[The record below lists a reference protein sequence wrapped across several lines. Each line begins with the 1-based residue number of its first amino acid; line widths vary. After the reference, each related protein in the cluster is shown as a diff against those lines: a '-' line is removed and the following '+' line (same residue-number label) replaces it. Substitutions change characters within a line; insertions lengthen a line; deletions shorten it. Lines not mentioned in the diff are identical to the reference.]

1 MDCPFCGIEMYTTAR
16 EYRCLHCR
24 VRFVLTPAAVI
35 NNTRVD
41 YGIVYQFDMR
51 LMYPRP
57 TG

>member
-1 MDCPFCGIEMYTTAR
+1 MDCPFCNAEMYTTAH

-24 VRFVLTPAAVI
+24 VRLVLTPAGVLT
-35 NNTRVD
+35 NTRAD
-41 YGIVYQFDMR
+41 YGIVYRFDMR